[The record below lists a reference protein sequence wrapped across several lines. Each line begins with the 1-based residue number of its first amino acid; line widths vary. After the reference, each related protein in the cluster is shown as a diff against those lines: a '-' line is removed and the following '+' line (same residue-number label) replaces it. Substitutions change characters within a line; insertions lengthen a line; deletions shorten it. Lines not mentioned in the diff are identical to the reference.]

1 MATDSFWGNIFKSN
15 ESEKETVREVLKRV
29 PIFDSLDKK
38 ELKAVE
44 RILHRR
50 EYRAGE
56 VVFYEGDPAAG
67 MYIIESGCV
76 KVVFEETQQVLAE
89 LNDGEFFGELA
100 LLDDSPRS
108 ATLIARSDC
117 KMLGFFQMDLLGL
130 VERSPKLGVKI
141 VLRLASVVGER
152 LKGSNQQVQ
161 DLRMELF
168 EKLEEDGEKAGKK

>member
-15 ESEKETVREVLKRV
+15 ESAKESVRDVLKRV
-29 PIFDSLDKK
+29 PIFDSLNRK
-38 ELKAVE
+38 ELSAVE

-56 VVFYEGDPAAG
+56 VIFYEGDPAAG
-67 MYIIESGCV
+67 MYIIESGSV

-89 LNDGEFFGELA
+89 LNEGEFFGELA

-108 ATLIARSDC
+108 ATLIARTDC
-117 KMLGFFQMDLLGL
+117 KMLGFFQMDLLGM
-130 VERSPKLGVKI
+130 VERTPKTGVKI
-141 VLRLASVVGER
+141 VLRLASVVGDR

-161 DLRMELF
+161 DLRRELYAF
-168 EKLEEDGEKAGKK
+168 QESITSEVDKK